1 MPEYKKY
8 LSILTGCLVGKVQQ
22 EKKYVHVTYTCK
34 KSFSYILSFFVGL
47 SSCSEFLSSE

>member
-22 EKKYVHVTYTCK
+22 EKKMYMLHIHVRRI
-34 KSFSYILSFFVGL
+34 SPISSLSL
-47 SSCSEFLSSE
+47 LD